1 MLVQGQDFSHF
12 NTRYLRSQ
20 DYRLKTKNVNL
31 SYFENRNSCF
41 FFPWEALEL
50 IRIDKTRLRVL

>member
-12 NTRYLRSQ
+12 NTRYLQSQ

-41 FFPWEALEL
+41 FSWEELEL